1 MFAVLIPVGPGG
13 REVERLRDALDSL
26 RAFERTDETHLIL
39 VDDSYVPRDLA
50 SEAKH
55 WASCEVIRTGLWAR
69 GEPGLPHRIA
79 RRPGHPHPYSA
90 MVAGTIDG
98 LRAAAE
104 CEPEFVLKL
113 DTDALLIGPVAEKL
127 RAIFAD
133 ERVGVVGAYTHWC
146 NGVQRDW
153 SGWAKRLRKL
163 RRAISPIAIGPGR
176 ALRYRSPR
184 DAEAVRRLLRR
195 AEANGYVL
203 GAHCLGGAYAV
214 GPALLGRAD
223 LLDWQPWV
231 GTGLGEDVVV
241 GLLGGAADV
250 KVCGS
255 VSSHGVFGIGF
266 RNLPLPPARLIAQG
280 YGIVHSVQDQEYG
293 EESQIRLYFRQQRS
307 VGRDLT
313 VNLCDEPVRAA
324 TYSQRRSAL

>member
-13 REVERLRDALDSL
+13 REVERLRDVLDSL
-26 RAFERTDETHLIL
+26 RAFEGADETHLIL

-50 SEAKH
+50 REAKP

-104 CEPEFVLKL
+104 REPEFLLKL
-113 DTDALLIGPVAEKL
+113 DTDALLIGPMTEKL
-127 RAIFAD
+127 RATFAD
-133 ERVGVVGAYTHWC
+133 KRVGLAGAYTHWC

-153 SGWAKRLRKL
+153 SGWATRLRKL
-163 RRAISPIAIGPGR
+163 RGAISPVAIGPGR

-214 GPALLGRAD
+214 GPALLSCAD

-231 GTGLGEDVVV
+231 GTGLSEDVVV
-241 GLLGGAADV
+241 GL
-250 KVCGS
+250 
-255 VSSHGVFGIGF
+255 
-266 RNLPLPPARLIAQG
+266 
-280 YGIVHSVQDQEYG
+280 
-293 EESQIRLYFRQQRS
+293 
-307 VGRDLT
+307 
-313 VNLCDEPVRAA
+313 
-324 TYSQRRSAL
+324 